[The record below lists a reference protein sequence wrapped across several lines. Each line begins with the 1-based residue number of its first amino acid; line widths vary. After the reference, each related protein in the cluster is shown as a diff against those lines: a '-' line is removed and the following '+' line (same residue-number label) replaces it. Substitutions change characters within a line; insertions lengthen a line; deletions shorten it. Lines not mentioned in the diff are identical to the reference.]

1 MKDHLLELKELRTS
15 FFTHVGEVKAIRG
28 VSFHLDKGEALGI
41 VGESGSGKSVTSMSI
56 MRLLQHPG
64 KIVGGEINF
73 NGENLIDKSDKE
85 MQSIR
90 GNDIAMIF
98 QDPMTSLNP
107 VYTVGDQIIE
117 AIVKHQ
123 KISKADARKKAI
135 EMLNLVGIPSPE
147 KRIDQ
152 YPHEFSGGMRQRAMI
167 AMALSCEPQL
177 LIADEPTT
185 ALDVTIQAQIL
196 ELMKD
201 LKNKLDTSII
211 LITHDLG
218 VVADVCSRIIVMY
231 GGIILEEGRSED
243 IFYNPKH
250 PYTLGLLKS
259 IPKLADKEDK
269 ERLIPIPGSPPDLLK
284 PPKGC
289 PFAARCEY
297 AMKVCID
304 KMPEYTYVKEDH
316 RSMCWLLH
324 PDAPKVDSIN
334 KNLKEDK

>member
-64 KIVGGEINF
+64 KIIGGDIIF
-73 NGENLIDKSDKE
+73 NGENLIQKSDKE
-85 MQSIR
+85 MQKIR

-107 VYTVGDQIIE
+107 VYTVGNQIIE

-123 KISKADARKKAI
+123 KISKTDARKKAI
-135 EMLNLVGIPSPE
+135 EMLDIVGIPSPE

-196 ELMKD
+196 ELMKS
-201 LKNKLDTSII
+201 LKDKLDTSII

-218 VVADVCSRIIVMY
+218 VVADVCARIIVMY

-297 AMKVCID
+297 AMKICID